1 MPVSD
6 QIPSAELSCCP
17 VSIKRPDIDHDAW
30 HDNGF
35 VIAERLLDIN
45 RITELHDAFDDL
57 FHGRFETGVQPDEV
71 NWQHGTG
78 DPSLTRQICNGW
90 KADRRIARVVLN
102 NTLGELVGTLM
113 DWPGVRI
120 MIDNVLWKP
129 AGARSLAHHQ
139 DSAFLSWFTPSD
151 LCTCWIALDTT
162 SANGGTLELVKGS
175 HRWALGKPEGEFH
188 GPEDYREHMNK
199 AAMAE
204 NETVEIVPV
213 EVAAGGGSF
222 HHGHTWHGSGENRG
236 KEPRRAI
243 VLHAMRSDV
252 RYVPTKL
259 HEGIGPIYGRYR
271 NLANNEMNEEHFP
284 IIWRKDGYRTPS
296 IAEYLK

>member
-1 MPVSD
+1 M
-6 QIPSAELSCCP
+6 
-17 VSIKRPDIDHDAW
+17 SIQQPTIDHDAW
-30 HDNGF
+30 QNNGF
-35 VIAERLLDIN
+35 VVVDRLLDAQLIPS
-45 RITELHDAFDDL
+45 LHDAFEDL
-57 FHGRFETGVQPDEV
+57 FHGRFETGVKPDEV
-71 NWQHGTG
+71 NWQYETG

-102 NTLGELVGTLM
+102 ETLGKLIGSLM
-113 DWPGVRI
+113 GWPGVRI

-151 LCTCWIALDTT
+151 LCTCWIALDNT
-162 SANGGTLELVKGS
+162 SAAGGTLELVKGS

-188 GPEDYREHMNK
+188 GPKDYRKQMLQ
-199 AAMAE
+199 AANTEEAH
-204 NETVEIVPV
+204 VDIVPV

-222 HHGHTWHGSGENRG
+222 HHGHTWHGSGENLG
-236 KEPRRAI
+236 TEPRRAI

-252 RYVPTKL
+252 RYVTANL

-271 NLANNEMNEEHFP
+271 NLGNDEMNEEHFP
-284 IIWRKDGYRTPS
+284 IIWRDDGYRTPS
-296 IAEYLK
+296 IAEYLKSYRVGNQSPPTTTP